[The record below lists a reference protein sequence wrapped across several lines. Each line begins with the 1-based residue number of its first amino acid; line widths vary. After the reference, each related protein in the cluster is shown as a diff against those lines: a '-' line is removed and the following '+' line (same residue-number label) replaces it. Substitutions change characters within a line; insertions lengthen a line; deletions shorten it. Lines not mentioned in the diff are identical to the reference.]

1 MSELHAEPNKTDE
14 TLPAVFTGSTRWII
28 AIVLVM
34 GPLLQAIEF
43 LLESGMD
50 DNSARV
56 AFWSEFPSRI
66 GLSMASGLL
75 AIPFLLGGIAII
87 VALTRTHSR
96 RLAWLAGT
104 FMTFAMVGLAGVHG
118 YELAAFGFV
127 QAGNPAGAISVL
139 NADSLGLPGGVLFI
153 MF

>member
-1 MSELHAEPNKTDE
+1 VERAARLTKKLN
-14 TLPAVFTGSTRWII
+14 LI
-28 AIVLVM
+28 L
-34 GPLLQAIEF
+34 GPLLKAIEF
-43 LLESGMD
+43 LLESGVE

-56 AFWSEFPSRI
+56 AFWSEFPSRT

-75 AIPFLLGGIAII
+75 AIPFLLGGIATI
-87 VALTRTHSR
+87 VTLTRTHSR

-104 FMTFAMVGLAGVHG
+104 FMTFAMAGLAAVHG

-127 QAGNPAGAISVL
+127 KTGNPTGAITIL

-153 MF
+153 MFLGGAVLGTLT